1 MQVWVVCMT
10 SQQAISFRC
19 ATRQDYDFA
28 WRLYSRTIREITE
41 ALIGWNEIKQSASFA
56 DQWRPEEVR
65 VIVTAGTD
73 IGWLQ
78 TALVS
83 DTMFIKQMYIDP
95 AYQRMGIGTRVMG
108 IVIAEASKEQL
119 PVALAVMKNNP
130 AQRLYSRLGFLITHT
145 DRYKFYMQRNPLV
158 GG

>member
-1 MQVWVVCMT
+1 MT
-10 SQQAISFRC
+10 SQQAISFRS

-28 WRLYSRTIREITE
+28 WRLYSTTIRDITE

-65 VIVTAGTD
+65 VIVADGID

-83 DTMFIKQMYIDP
+83 DTVFLKQLYIDP
-95 AYQRMGIGTRVMG
+95 SCQRMGIGTWVMG
-108 IVIAEASKEQL
+108 IVIAEASKKHM

-130 AQRLYSRLGFLITHT
+130 AQRLYNRLGFLITHT
-145 DRYKFYMQRNPLV
+145 DRYKFYMQRNP
-158 GG
+158 